1 MVRLSDAA
9 TPAASSRVVAASAR
23 TAGVDATNAHCGKRS
38 CGIALNSRSA
48 SSATRN
54 ASGEKIRNGRRNMAE
69 RIMIEWR
76 DRVDG
81 SFAWCGHYR
90 LDIAPNGS
98 EFDASVVEVSGEQTL
113 PRLNSPNLPSL
124 DVAKTEAARLARL
137 IINADI
143 KQLEELRSRLPCE
156 PLTMAPA
163 PLCAFV

>member
-1 MVRLSDAA
+1 MS
-9 TPAASSRVVAASAR
+9 
-23 TAGVDATNAHCGKRS
+23 
-38 CGIALNSRSA
+38 
-48 SSATRN
+48 
-54 ASGEKIRNGRRNMAE
+54 E

-76 DRVDG
+76 DRVEG

-98 EFDASVVEVSGEQTL
+98 EFDSSVVESNGGQLL

-124 DVAKTEAARLARL
+124 DVAKVEATRLAR
-137 IINADI
+137 IIIDADI